1 MDPRIPRSAPPTA
14 GIRRSTRGA
23 QAGFTLVELIIVILL
38 LGVLSF
44 SALPRLSESDEA
56 SAQGFVEQVATTLRW
71 AQKTA
76 VAQRRVV
83 YVNLDASTGR
93 VRACLDAS
101 NACAQPVAAPATGAL
116 DVAAPA
122 RVSLTSAVTQFSFD
136 GLGRPS
142 LAANL
147 EIRST
152 TSRGDAF
159 AIVVERDS
167 GYVRRL

>member
-1 MDPRIPRSAPPTA
+1 MDPRIRRPAVPARRPRHTTP
-14 GIRRSTRGA
+14 GA

-44 SALPRLSESDEA
+44 SALPRLAESDEA

-83 YVNLDASTGR
+83 YVNLDAGTGR
-93 VRACLDAS
+93 VRACLDAG

-122 RVSLTSAVTQFSFD
+122 RVALTSAVTQFSFD

-147 EIRST
+147 EIRGT
-152 TSRGDAF
+152 TSRGEAF

>member
-1 MDPRIPRSAPPTA
+1 LHSWTRAFVVLPCLPDVPGTPHRA
-14 GIRRSTRGA
+14 RRPASRWSS
-23 QAGFTLVELIIVILL
+23 
-38 LGVLSF
+38 SF
-44 SALPRLSESDEA
+44 SALPRLAESDEA

-83 YVNLDASTGR
+83 YVNLDAGTGR
-93 VRACLDAS
+93 VRACLDAG

-122 RVSLTSAVTQFSFD
+122 RVALTSAVTQFSFD

-147 EIRST
+147 EIRGT
-152 TSRGDAF
+152 TSRGEAF

>member
-1 MDPRIPRSAPPTA
+1 MDPRTRRPAVPAKSTGHTAP
-14 GIRRSTRGA
+14 GA

-38 LGVLSF
+38 VGVLSF
-44 SALPRLSESDEA
+44 SALPRLSERDEA
-56 SAQGFVEQVATTLRW
+56 SAQGFVEQVAATLRW

-101 NACAQPVAAPATGAL
+101 PACAQPVAAPATGAL
-116 DVAAPA
+116 DIAAPA
-122 RVSLTSAVTQFSFD
+122 RVTLTSAVTQFSFD

-142 LAANL
+142 IAANL

-152 TSRGDAF
+152 TSRGEAF